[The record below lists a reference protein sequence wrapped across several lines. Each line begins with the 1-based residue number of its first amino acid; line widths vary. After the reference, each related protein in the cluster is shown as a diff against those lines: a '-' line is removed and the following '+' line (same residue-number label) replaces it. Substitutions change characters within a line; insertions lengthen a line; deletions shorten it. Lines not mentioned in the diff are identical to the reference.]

1 MTPTPSSVLP
11 RSVVPDAWQAE
22 VSSHLQSEENVSAWL
37 EVDLDGELLFAKNVI
52 ILTDRRVLSPGHAE
66 KSWQSWALQPDLTLK
81 LSDHA
86 GVGTLEL
93 TSASGRLA
101 VWRFTLG
108 LQSAA
113 ARWVAQF
120 EHQMAQLAGDGR
132 PLQKALAVS
141 VCPVCQAVMRED
153 DDECPSCGREDLAPP
168 STWTLFKLWRFA
180 KPYKRSLL
188 GGFVLTLASTAAC
201 SSWSGGSAGSRPSR
215 EITRVSP

>member
-1 MTPTPSSVLP
+1 MTPTTSSVLP

-52 ILTDRRVLSPGHAE
+52 ILTDRRVLSPGDAE
-66 KSWQSWALQPDLTLK
+66 KSWQSWPLQPDLTLK

-101 VWRFTLG
+101 VWCFTLG

-168 STWTLFKLWRFA
+168 ST
-180 KPYKRSLL
+180 
-188 GGFVLTLASTAAC
+188 
-201 SSWSGGSAGSRPSR
+201 
-215 EITRVSP
+215 